1 MDGFLPKSLATMAL
15 INTHVDQWREN
26 HLIGDY
32 SGRGM
37 EGAECF
43 ALVGDFRLLAKFLV
57 ALAELEMMAYPD
69 DGGEYN
75 PADNEA
81 KWATWLADEVVSDQ
95 MGRDTVYYFPG
106 IKLTEV

>member
-15 INTHVDQWREN
+15 SNTHVDPWREN
-26 HLIGDY
+26 HLIDDY

-57 ALAELEMMAYPD
+57 AMAELEMVTYPD
-69 DGGEYN
+69 
-75 PADNEA
+75 DNEA
-81 KWATWLADEVVSDQ
+81 KWATWLADEVASDQ
-95 MGRDTVYYFPG
+95 KGRDTVYYFPG
-106 IKLTEV
+106 IKLTEE